1 MSGESEHRTYKWVLP
16 LVVGVFCGGLGGSV
30 FTWYNN
36 RPKSTVVT
44 YTITSTTI
52 AAAKS
57 ASGLVPGLKVMIDS
71 EQVASLYTFN
81 IEFRPR
87 QGPYLDRVEV
97 ALEFPSSDPF
107 HIYGSKI
114 ESPST
119 ANHIDCNQTKTGFLC
134 ILMPLDTTHAGTY
147 RMTIATDQSQAP
159 RLTSAAKG
167 VDFVPAEQFGTGVDK
182 TTWLQMLTWLFV
194 GMSLVFTLRELVDT
208 LLSTRRLA
216 KMFGR
221 PADED

>member
-1 MSGESEHRTYKWVLP
+1 
-16 LVVGVFCGGLGGSV
+16 
-30 FTWYNN
+30 
-36 RPKSTVVT
+36 
-44 YTITSTTI
+44 
-52 AAAKS
+52 
-57 ASGLVPGLKVMIDS
+57 
-71 EQVASLYTFN
+71 
-81 IEFRPR
+81 
-87 QGPYLDRVEV
+87 
-97 ALEFPSSDPF
+97 
-107 HIYGSKI
+107 
-114 ESPST
+114 
-119 ANHIDCNQTKTGFLC
+119 
-134 ILMPLDTTHAGTY
+134 
-147 RMTIATDQSQAP
+147 MTIATDQSQAP

>member
-30 FTWYNN
+30 FTWYIN

-87 QGPYLDRVEV
+87 QGPY
-97 ALEFPSSDPF
+97 
-107 HIYGSKI
+107 
-114 ESPST
+114 ST
-119 ANHIDCNQTKTGFLC
+119 ASRSRWSSR
-134 ILMPLDTTHAGTY
+134 PLIPSISTVL
-147 RMTIATDQSQAP
+147 RSNP
-159 RLTSAAKG
+159 RRQLITLTAIKQRLGSSA
-167 VDFVPAEQFGTGVDK
+167 F
-182 TTWLQMLTWLFV
+182 
-194 GMSLVFTLRELVDT
+194 
-208 LLSTRRLA
+208 
-216 KMFGR
+216 
-221 PADED
+221 